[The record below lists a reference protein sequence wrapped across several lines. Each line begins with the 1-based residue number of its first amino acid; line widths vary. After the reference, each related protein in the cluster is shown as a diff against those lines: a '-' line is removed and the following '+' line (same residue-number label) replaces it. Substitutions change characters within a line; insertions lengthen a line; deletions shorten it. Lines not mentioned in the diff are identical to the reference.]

1 MKKFPLN
8 KYLLVFTLLL
18 SFTTALAQDRYI
30 IFLKDKANSP
40 FSINNPSEY
49 LSARAIARRTRMN
62 IPIDSLDI
70 PVNPAYVTA
79 IKNTGAIVLNK
90 SKWLNTITIQAD
102 TAQAIAIGNLSYVKR
117 YKKVFGTNVH
127 KTSINKFPE
136 ENIVN
141 PSNRIDSSKY
151 GNAWNQTKMLNADF
165 LHQSGLTGSTMQIAI
180 IDAGFRN
187 TNTHTAFDSL
197 RLKNQIIGTW
207 NFTDNTSFVYDYS
220 NHGTSVLSCIGANVP
235 DTMIGMAPDAKFY
248 LLKTEEEATE
258 YIVEEYNWAAA
269 AEYADSAGADIINSS
284 LGYTEYDAASQS
296 YTYADMNG
304 STAPVTIAADLAVDK
319 GVLVINSAGN
329 SGGGAWFYIGAPAD
343 GKNVLS
349 VGAVDPSKIIAGFS
363 SNGPTADGRTKP
375 DVVAQGGPAWI
386 AKANTGGFGFGSGTS
401 FSGPIIAGFSACAF
415 ELYKIQY
422 PGANPLQFK
431 AWMKEHADNSLNP
444 NNQYGWGLPNGRK
457 LFDVLGINLSKNKI
471 SLYPNPVNDY
481 CQFNL
486 VNIQNAE
493 IAIYSS
499 AGAFIQKE
507 KLASEN
513 GCFRFS
519 TANINPGL
527 YVIKIQTEASVYSM
541 TFLKTNSE
549 K

>member
-1 MKKFPLN
+1 MKKF
-8 KYLLVFTLLL
+8 LLTFTLLL
-18 SFTTALAQDRYI
+18 SLITAMAQDRYI

-40 FSINNPSEY
+40 FSISNPSNY
-49 LSARAIARRTRMN
+49 LSARAIARKTRMN
-62 IPIDSLDI
+62 IFIDSLDI

-90 SKWLNTITIQAD
+90 SKWLNTITVEAD

-117 YKKVFGTNVH
+117 YKKVFGSNVY
-127 KTSINKFPE
+127 KTSVNKFPE

-141 PSNRIDSSKY
+141 PSNKIDSSKY
-151 GNAWNQTKMLNADF
+151 GNAWNQTKMLNADY

-187 TNTHTAFDSL
+187 TNTHSAFDSL
-197 RLKNQIIGTW
+197 RIKNQIIGTW

-304 STAPVTIAADLAVDK
+304 ITAPVTIAADIAVDK

-329 SGGGAWFYIGAPAD
+329 SGSGAWFYIGAPAD

-349 VGAVDPSKIIAGFS
+349 VGAVDPTKMIAGFS

-386 AKANTGGFGFGSGTS
+386 AKANTGGFGYGSGTS

-431 AWMKEHADNSLNP
+431 AWMKEHADNSMNP

-457 LFDVLGINLSKNKI
+457 LFVLGINHLNKSKI
-471 SLYPNPVNDY
+471 TLYPNPVNDF
-481 CQFNL
+481 CQFNIP
-486 VNIQNAE
+486 NTQSAE
-493 IAIYSS
+493 IAIYTST
-499 AGAFIQKE
+499 GALLKKE
-507 KLASEN
+507 KLQSAIGNFKFE
-513 GCFRFS
+513 
-519 TANINPGL
+519 TANLYTGL
-527 YVIKIQTEASVYSM
+527 YVIKIKTEHTVYSM
-541 TFLKTNSE
+541 TFLKNQ
-549 K
+549 

>member
-1 MKKFPLN
+1 MKKF
-8 KYLLVFTLLL
+8 LLTFTLLL
-18 SFTTALAQDRYI
+18 SLITAMAQDRYI

-40 FSINNPSEY
+40 FSISNPSNY
-49 LSARAIARRTRMN
+49 LSARAIARKTRMN
-62 IPIDSLDI
+62 IFIDSLDI

-90 SKWLNTITIQAD
+90 SKWLNTITVEAD

-117 YKKVFGTNVH
+117 YKKVFGSNVH
-127 KTSINKFPE
+127 KTSVNKFPE

-141 PSNRIDSSKY
+141 PFNNIDSSKY
-151 GNAWNQTKMLNADF
+151 GNAWNQTKMLNADV
-165 LHQSGLTGSTMQIAI
+165 LHQIGLTGSTMQIAI

-187 TNTHTAFDSL
+187 TNTHSAFDSL
-197 RLKNQIIGTW
+197 RIKNQIIGTW

-304 STAPVTIAADLAVDK
+304 ITAPVTIAADIAVDK

-329 SGGGAWFYIGAPAD
+329 SGSGAWFYIGAPAD

-349 VGAVDPSKIIAGFS
+349 VGAVDPTKMIAGFS

-386 AKANTGGFGFGSGTS
+386 AKANTGGFGYGSGTS

-431 AWMKEHADNSLNP
+431 AWMKEHADNSMNP

-457 LFDVLGINLSKNKI
+457 LFVLGINHLNKSKI
-471 SLYPNPVNDY
+471 TLYPNPVNDF
-481 CQFNL
+481 CQFNIP
-486 VNIQNAE
+486 NTQSAE
-493 IAIYSS
+493 IAIYTST
-499 AGAFIQKE
+499 GALLKKE
-507 KLASEN
+507 KLQSAIGNFKFE
-513 GCFRFS
+513 
-519 TANINPGL
+519 TANLYTGL
-527 YVIKIQTEASVYSM
+527 YVIKIKTEHTVYSM
-541 TFLKTNSE
+541 TFLKNQ
-549 K
+549 

>member
-1 MKKFPLN
+1 
-8 KYLLVFTLLL
+8 
-18 SFTTALAQDRYI
+18 
-30 IFLKDKANSP
+30 
-40 FSINNPSEY
+40 
-49 LSARAIARRTRMN
+49 
-62 IPIDSLDI
+62 
-70 PVNPAYVTA
+70 
-79 IKNTGAIVLNK
+79 
-90 SKWLNTITIQAD
+90 
-102 TAQAIAIGNLSYVKR
+102 
-117 YKKVFGTNVH
+117 
-127 KTSINKFPE
+127 
-136 ENIVN
+136 
-141 PSNRIDSSKY
+141 
-151 GNAWNQTKMLNADF
+151 
-165 LHQSGLTGSTMQIAI
+165 
-180 IDAGFRN
+180 
-187 TNTHTAFDSL
+187 
-197 RLKNQIIGTW
+197 
-207 NFTDNTSFVYDYS
+207 
-220 NHGTSVLSCIGANVP
+220 
-235 DTMIGMAPDAKFY
+235 MAPDAKFY

-296 YTYADMNG
+296 YSYADMNG
-304 STAPVTIAADLAVDK
+304 VTAPITIAADIAVDK

-329 SGGGAWFYIGAPAD
+329 SGSGAWYYIGAPAD

-349 VGAVDPSKIIAGFS
+349 VGAVDPTKIIAGFS

-457 LFDVLGINLSKNKI
+457 LYDVLGINNLNKSKI
-471 SLYPNPVNDY
+471 TLYPNPVNDL
-481 CQFNL
+481 CQFNIP
-486 VNIQNAE
+486 NTQSAE
-493 IAIYSS
+493 IAIYTST
-499 AGAFIQKE
+499 GALLKKE
-507 KLASEN
+507 KLQSAIGIFKLE
-513 GCFRFS
+513 
-519 TANINPGL
+519 TANFNPGL
-527 YVIKIQTEASVYSM
+527 YVIKIKTEHAVYSM

>member
-1 MKKFPLN
+1 
-8 KYLLVFTLLL
+8 
-18 SFTTALAQDRYI
+18 
-30 IFLKDKANSP
+30 
-40 FSINNPSEY
+40 
-49 LSARAIARRTRMN
+49 
-62 IPIDSLDI
+62 
-70 PVNPAYVTA
+70 
-79 IKNTGAIVLNK
+79 
-90 SKWLNTITIQAD
+90 
-102 TAQAIAIGNLSYVKR
+102 
-117 YKKVFGTNVH
+117 
-127 KTSINKFPE
+127 
-136 ENIVN
+136 
-141 PSNRIDSSKY
+141 
-151 GNAWNQTKMLNADF
+151 MLHADF
-165 LHQSGLTGSTMQIAI
+165 LHQSGFTGSTMQIAI

-197 RLKNQIIGTW
+197 RAKNQIIGTW

-304 STAPVTIAADLAVDK
+304 STAPITIAADIAVDK
-319 GVLVINSAGN
+319 GVLVVNSAGN
-329 SGGGAWFYIGAPAD
+329 SGSDAWFYIGAPAD

-349 VGAVDPSKIIAGFS
+349 VGAVDPTKLIAGFS
-363 SNGPTADGRTKP
+363 SNGPTSDGRTKP

-386 AKANTGGFGFGSGTS
+386 AKANTGSFGFGSGTS

-415 ELYKIQY
+415 ELFKIQY

-457 LFDVLGINLSKNKI
+457 LYDVLGINNLNKSKI
-471 SLYPNPVNDY
+471 TLYPNPVKDF

-486 VNIQNAE
+486 DKTQKANIT
-493 IAIYSS
+493 IYSS
-499 AGAFIQKE
+499 TGSKMQQ
-507 KLASEN
+507 LDLYSEN
-513 GCFRFS
+513 GNFKLE
-519 TANINPGL
+519 TANFNPTFNVDRKSGVINFDSSMSGLSCILEYVSDGMEQGDNSLITVNKLFEAYIYAAIEYEILSSKFGVQEYIIARSRKKRKALLSNAKIRISNIHPGRL
-527 YVIKIQTEASVYSM
+527 LMNMRGMDKQIK
-541 TFLKTNSE
+541 
-549 K
+549 

>member
-1 MKKFPLN
+1 
-8 KYLLVFTLLL
+8 
-18 SFTTALAQDRYI
+18 
-30 IFLKDKANSP
+30 
-40 FSINNPSEY
+40 
-49 LSARAIARRTRMN
+49 MN
-62 IPIDSLDI
+62 IAIDSLDI

-79 IKNTGAIVLNK
+79 IKNTGALVLNK
-90 SKWLNTITIQAD
+90 SKWLNTITVQAD

-117 YKKVFGTNVH
+117 YKKVFGTNVY

-136 ENIVN
+136 ENILN
-141 PSNRIDSSKY
+141 PNNRIDSSKY
-151 GNAWNQTKMLNADF
+151 GNAWNQTKILNADV

-187 TNTHTAFDSL
+187 TNTHSAFDSL
-197 RLKNQIIGTW
+197 RIKNQIIGTW

-304 STAPVTIAADLAVDK
+304 ITAPVTIAADIAVDK

-329 SGGGAWFYIGAPAD
+329 SGSGAWFYIGAPAD

-349 VGAVDPSKIIAGFS
+349 VGAVDPTKMIAGFS

-375 DVVAQGGPAWI
+375 DLVAQGGPAWI
-386 AKANTGGFGFGSGTS
+386 AKVNTGGFGYGSGTS

-457 LFDVLGINLSKNKI
+457 LFDVLGINNLNKSKI
-471 SLYPNPVNDY
+471 TLYPNPVNDL

-486 VNIQNAE
+486 DHTQKANLS
-493 IAIYSS
+493 IYSS
-499 AGAFIQKE
+499 TGAKMQQ
-507 KLASEN
+507 LDLYSEN
-513 GCFRFS
+513 GNFKFE
-519 TANINPGL
+519 TANLYPGL
-527 YVIKIQTEASVYSM
+527 YVIKIQTEHTVYSM
-541 TFLKTNSE
+541 TFLKNQ
-549 K
+549 